1 LRTAVR
7 TEPVEIYDD
16 TSNFAILRHPGRR
29 FPGSLIQG
37 DSLSILVGEARWLL
51 KRVSKSE
58 DRTLVAAAREHL
70 QNLQAR
76 LEHYEKVLAE
86 HDIELPYAKRNDT

>member
-1 LRTAVR
+1 VR

-16 TSNFAILRHPGRR
+16 TSNVAVLRHPGRR

-37 DSLSILVGEARWLL
+37 DSLSILAGEAQWLL
-51 KRVSKSE
+51 KRVLKSK
-58 DRTLVAAAREHL
+58 DRTLIAAAREHAEKL
-70 QNLQAR
+70 QER

-86 HDIELPYAKRNDT
+86 HNIQLPYVKRNDT